1 MKKIIE
7 RAELSCNWI
16 KKFPT
21 KTSINIFFLGLMILF
36 AIAYAAED
44 NWVYVSEKEDDLWF
58 VNTDT
63 IMCRG
68 NLCKASV
75 KMQPLTEKYEYTIE
89 VNEYTCTEMKYKTV
103 RTTTYDSNRNT
114 VRSITPEG
122 QGWNYIVPESV
133 SKELYDFVCKKANR
147 QKEKLNTNKKDEEH
161 LTVERLPREYGA
173 EKAADSTKKVQL
185 HDAATPDEVESES
198 ATAEDKKETSLQS
211 QKSSDTIFTVQ
222 VGAFKNHSYAEA
234 LIARLKEKGYSAYI
248 TLSGSREGEKLH
260 KVFIGKFFER
270 EKAKTLSE
278 KIKNSEG
285 FQTFVTSLQP

>member
-1 MKKIIE
+1 MF
-7 RAELSCNWI
+7 S
-16 KKFPT
+16 T
-21 KTSINIFFLGLMILF
+21 KTSINIFLFSLIILF
-36 AIAYAAED
+36 ATAYAAED

-75 KMQPLTEKYEYTIE
+75 KMQPLAEKYEYTIE
-89 VNEYTCTEMKYKTV
+89 VNEYICTEMKYKTV
-103 RTTTYDSNRNT
+103 RTTTYDSNKNT

-122 QGWNYIVPESV
+122 QGWNYIVPESI

-147 QKEKLNTNKKDEEH
+147 QKEKLNTNKRDEEH
-161 LTVERLPREYGA
+161 LTLEKLAGEYKA
-173 EKAADSTKKVQL
+173 EKPADSTKKVQL
-185 HDAATPDEVESES
+185 QDAATPEEVESKS
-198 ATAEDKKETSLQS
+198 ATVEDKKETSLQS
-211 QKSSDTIFTVQ
+211 QKPSDTIFTVQ

-234 LIARLKEKGYSAYI
+234 LIARLKEKGYTAYI
-248 TLSGSREGEKLH
+248 ILSGSKNGGKRH
-260 KVFIGKFFER
+260 KVCIGKFTEK

-285 FQTFVTSLQP
+285 LQAFVTSLQPQDTIATQATKKQ